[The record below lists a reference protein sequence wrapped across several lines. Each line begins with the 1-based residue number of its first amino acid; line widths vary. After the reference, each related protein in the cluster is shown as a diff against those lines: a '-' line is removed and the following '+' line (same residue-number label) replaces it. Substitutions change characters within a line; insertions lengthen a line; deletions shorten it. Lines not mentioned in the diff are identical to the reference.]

1 MYRRGDFGQVAR
13 ALRVLEALRGFK
25 QGRWVSEVAA
35 EVGASERTVR
45 RDLVE
50 LQDAGFDI
58 EITRRENKSF
68 ACLAAERTYSP
79 VSITR
84 SERFTLLAVRGV
96 FDVFKGTP
104 FIDDVRSVMTK
115 LEQRMSDKE
124 RAELAAFGE
133 RFVYLPDHGVKSYEG
148 KEDIIDAIQTGIL
161 SRWVVRYR
169 YADARGRAR
178 DGFLAPFGL
187 VLYRNGLYAIAGRL
201 KDATSDA
208 RVAKLGMFA
217 IERFSS
223 AEYLRAHTF
232 QLPTELNM
240 HGFLHGAFGPHLSD
254 ESGPHRVVVEFSRE
268 KALLVASRTWH
279 PKQQVDHVAD
289 GRVRLSFDV
298 PHLAPVVSW
307 VLEWGPHARAISPSE
322 LVEAVLA
329 ELDGARA
336 QYVSGSR

>member
-25 QGRWVSEVAA
+25 QGRWVSEVAS

-58 EITRRENKSF
+58 EVTRRENKSF
-68 ACLAAERTYSP
+68 ACLEVERTYSP

-115 LEQRMSDKE
+115 LEQRMSEKE
-124 RAELAAFGE
+124 RAELSTFGE

-148 KEDIIDAIQTGIL
+148 KEDIINAIQTGIL
-161 SRWVVRYR
+161 SRWVVRYS

-187 VLYRNGLYAIAGRL
+187 VLYRNGLYAIGGRL

-208 RVAKLGMFA
+208 RVAKHGMFA
-217 IERFSS
+217 IERFSE
-223 AEYLRAHTF
+223 AEYLRAHSF
-232 QLPTELNM
+232 QLPAELDM
-240 HGFLHGAFGPHLSD
+240 HRFLHGAFGPHLPD
-254 ESGPHRVVVEFSRE
+254 ESGPHHVVVEFSRE
-268 KALLVASRTWH
+268 KALLVAARTWH
-279 PKQQVDHVAD
+279 PTQQIEHLAG
-289 GRVRLSFDV
+289 GRIRLSFDV
-298 PHLAPVVSW
+298 PHLAQVVSW
-307 VLEWGPHARAISPSE
+307 IHEWGPHVRAIAPDV
-322 LVEAVLA
+322 LVNEVVR
-329 ELDGARA
+329 ELDATRA
-336 QYVSGSR
+336 QY